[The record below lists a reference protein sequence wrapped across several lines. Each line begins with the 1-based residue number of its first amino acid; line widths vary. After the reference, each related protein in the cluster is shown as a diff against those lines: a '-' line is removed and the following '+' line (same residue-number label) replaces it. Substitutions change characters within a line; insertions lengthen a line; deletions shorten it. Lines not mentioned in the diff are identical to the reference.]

1 MSKYCTAS
9 AKEKKQGLAA
19 DVNFRPTSEQD
30 VDINLTPL
38 IDVVFLLLIFFMVST
53 TFIKESE
60 IDLTLPQA
68 SEELRE
74 DPLDKIEISIDREGN
89 IFVNEMALINTKL
102 ITIRQALLD
111 ARNDD
116 GDPVVIIRADAQA
129 SHQTVVDVMDAARQA
144 NLYRI
149 TFPTRLRQQE

>member
-1 MSKYCTAS
+1 M
-9 AKEKKQGLAA
+9 
-19 DVNFRPTSEQD
+19 NFRPTNEQD

-74 DPLDKIEISIDREGN
+74 DPLDKIEVSIDREGN
-89 IFVNEMALINTKL
+89 VFVNEMALINSKL

-111 ARNDD
+111 VRTDD
-116 GDPVVIIRADAQA
+116 GDPVVIIRADAQT
-129 SHQTVVDVMDAARQA
+129 SHQTVVDVMDAARQS

-149 TFPTRLRQQE
+149 TFPTRLREQE